1 MRNWKRAKSLGAA
14 LMLAASLWG
23 CATSYVQRQVALR
36 YEDPKSGALID
47 PSVQAFS
54 GIIIAPFVDMRRQKS
69 SFGTYQW
76 GGLSVDFISGRETV
90 AEGVTRIVRDF
101 FIKAEMKPIRGRWNG
116 RIDTLPGIQSEHA
129 IYGEIERLDFSGK
142 GRFYEAKNQGT
153 IRLIIK
159 WGNRSAGKIVTRKV
173 EITPNMREIH
183 LFASD
188 FNHVDR
194 MEALIRS
201 SVNRAIREGL
211 TTLFNSPTGRARQ

>member
-1 MRNWKRAKSLGAA
+1 MRNWKRAVSLGAA
-14 LMLAASLWG
+14 LILAASLWG
-23 CATSYVQRQVALR
+23 CATSYVQRPVALR
-36 YEDPKSGALID
+36 YQGPKSGTLID
-47 PSVQAFS
+47 PSVQAFPD
-54 GIIIAPFVDMRRQKS
+54 IIIAPFVDLRKQKN
-69 SFGTYQW
+69 SFGTYHW
-76 GGLSVDFISGRETV
+76 GGLSVDFVSGRETV

-101 FIKAEMKPIRGRWNG
+101 LIKAGMRPVQGKWDGQLG
-116 RIDTLPGIQSEHA
+116 TLPGIQGEHA

-173 EITPNMREIH
+173 EITPNRREIH

-188 FNHVDR
+188 FNHVER

-211 TTLFNSPTGRARQ
+211 TTLFNTPAGRDR